1 MANKISIIIVSFNT
15 KHLIDRCFESVKN
28 SVGNLDYEIIVVD
41 NMSKDGSYDYI
52 REKYPEVKLIQS
64 GGNIGFAAANNL
76 GYKSAEGEYIIL
88 LNSDAF
94 MVEDGLKKAAEKM
107 EKDKTIGLAGVKLI
121 GEKGEWQPSARS
133 FPGIFTEFVTISGLS
148 NKYPKSKLFGKVDM
162 TYCDQNRDIFC
173 DWVPGAFSIIRREAI
188 EKAGFF
194 DERFFLYYEE
204 VDLCKRIKEAG
215 YKIVYWSD
223 IKVIHIGGGST
234 SVFSEKLV
242 SKSGMQMTL
251 WRLQSQYLYY
261 RKNYGLIK
269 TLMSK
274 NLERIWNYIRYKKN
288 IKNNPAKAEESR
300 VVLELIKKAW
310 EYTEGGKIPPE
321 RPWKGE

>member
-310 EYTEGGKIPPE
+310 EYTEGGKISPE

>member
-1 MANKISIIIVSFNT
+1 MSKKISVIIVSFNT
-15 KHLIDRCFESVKN
+15 KHLIDRCFKSVKN
-28 SVGNLDYEIIVVD
+28 SAEGIDYEIIVVD
-41 NMSKDGSYDYI
+41 NLSNDGSYDYI
-52 REKYPEVKLIQS
+52 KENYPEVKLVQS

-76 GYKSAEGEYIIL
+76 GYKSAEGDYIVL

-94 MVEDGLKKAAEKM
+94 MVEEGLKKAVEKM
-107 EKDKTIGLAGVKLI
+107 EKDKSIGLAGAKLI
-121 GEKGEWQPSARS
+121 GEDGEWQPSARTS
-133 FPGIFTEFVTISGLS
+133 PGIISELFVISGIS
-148 NKYPKSKLFGKVDM
+148 AKYPKNRLFGRPDM
-162 TYCDQNRDIFC
+162 TYCNQDKDIIC

-194 DERFFLYYEE
+194 DERFFLYFEE
-204 VDLCKRIKEAG
+204 VDLCMRIKKAG
-215 YKIVYWSD
+215 YKIVYWAD
-223 IKVIHIGGGST
+223 IRVIHIGGGST

-251 WRLQSQYLYY
+251 WRVQSQYLYY

-274 NLERIWNYIRYKKN
+274 NLEKIWNYIRYKKN
-288 IKNNPAKAEESR
+288 IKKNPKKAEESK
-300 VVLELIKKAW
+300 VVLELIEKAW
-310 EYTEGGKIPPE
+310 KYTEGGKVSPQ